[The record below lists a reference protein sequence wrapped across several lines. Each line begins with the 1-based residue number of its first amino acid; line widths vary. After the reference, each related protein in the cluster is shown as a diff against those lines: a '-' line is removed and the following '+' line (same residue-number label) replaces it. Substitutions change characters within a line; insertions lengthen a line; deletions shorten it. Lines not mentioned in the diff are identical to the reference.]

1 MVDLSAVCGRIT
13 FEIGQ
18 PFFPFQQLLGC
29 LPPASRTMLPRA
41 YQWLMVNPESPVLEF
56 YPLDFG
62 IDMDGKRNPWEAVVL
77 LDFIDEKRLLKA
89 ESEFCSPDLLSSDE
103 RSRNSFG
110 NVLTHNFD
118 PNVTETYFSCN
129 PEIGLLDV
137 TNCQSVVTQTYP
149 KLSPGAFF
157 RPELIPGTIF
167 PLAGFP
173 SLITLPIE
181 NVETDFF
188 KMNTFG
194 SESKYRSISLELA
207 ESVVDAST
215 LDPKVLVGRVVFVNY
230 PQIHEAKVV
239 AVTTANEEYRSVT
252 RVTNGGTKTE
262 VVCTPHDVATAKK
275 WQVDADAEQQK
286 YFKGRGTP
294 GSGGMI
300 IGDIKIRLRGQ
311 SPFLFFVNSTKSA
324 VSARLFGPIFNESHS
339 LLSTSCK
346 LYLAVS
352 NISPS
357 PTLPSIFSSA

>member
-1 MVDLSAVCGRIT
+1 MVDLSTVAAKIT
-13 FEIGQ
+13 FDIGQ
-18 PFFPFQQLLGC
+18 PFYPFQQLLGC

-41 YQWLMVNPESPVLEF
+41 YQWLMVSPDSPVLHF

-62 IDMDGKRNPWEAVVL
+62 IDQDGKRNPWEAVVL
-77 LDFIDEKRLLKA
+77 LDFIDEKKLLIA
-89 ESEFCSPDLLSSDE
+89 EAEHCNIDLLTSDE

-110 NVLTHNFD
+110 NVLHHTFD

-137 TNCQSVVTQTYP
+137 NNCQSVVRMNYP

-157 RPELIPGTIF
+157 TPELIPGTIL

-173 SLITLPIE
+173 SLGTLPIQ
-181 NVETDFF
+181 NVDTDFF

-207 ESVVDAST
+207 ESVVDPSKIDLT
-215 LDPKVLVGRVVFVNY
+215 LLIGRVVYVNY

-239 AVTTANEEYRSVT
+239 AVSTAKEELRAVVRSVG
-252 RVTNGGTKTE
+252 NITKSE
-262 VVCTPHDVATAKK
+262 VVSTPYDTNTMKK
-275 WQVDADAEQQK
+275 WEADSEAEELK

-300 IGDIKIRLRGQ
+300 IGDILIRLRGEKEVKR
-311 SPFLFFVNSTKSA
+311 FERFF
-324 VSARLFGPIFNESHS
+324 
-339 LLSTSCK
+339 
-346 LYLAVS
+346 
-352 NISPS
+352 
-357 PTLPSIFSSA
+357 PTY

>member
-1 MVDLSAVCGRIT
+1 MVDLYNVSGRIS

-29 LPPASRTMLPRA
+29 LPPASRTMLPRS

-77 LDFIDEKRLLKA
+77 LDFIDEKKLLAAEAIHCKA
-89 ESEFCSPDLLSSDE
+89 ALLSSDE
-103 RSRNSFG
+103 KSRNSFG
-110 NVLTHNFD
+110 KVLTHNFD
-118 PNVTETYFSCN
+118 PTVTETYFSCN

-137 TNCQSVVTQTYP
+137 NNCQTIVTETYP

-173 SLITLPIE
+173 SLSTLPIQ

-194 SESKYRSISLELA
+194 SESKYRSISLELE
-207 ESVVDAST
+207 ESEVDAT
-215 LDPKVLVGRVVFVNY
+215 KLDPKVLVGRVVYVNY
-230 PQIHEAKVV
+230 PQTHEAKVV
-239 AVTTANEEYRSVT
+239 AVSTTEEEYRSVVRT
-252 RVTNGGTKTE
+252 TEKGTCTE
-262 VVCTPHDVATAKK
+262 VVRTPHDVSTKSK
-275 WQVDADAEQQK
+275 WQVDSDAEQQK

-300 IGDIKIRLRGQ
+300 IGDIKIRLRG
-311 SPFLFFVNSTKSA
+311 
-324 VSARLFGPIFNESHS
+324 
-339 LLSTSCK
+339 
-346 LYLAVS
+346 LYSS
-352 NISPS
+352 N
-357 PTLPSIFSSA
+357 T